1 MTRILILIILV
12 GILYF
17 IVRRI
22 AASAN
27 AKSRPSDKKENTE
40 AKQEV
45 SIVQCA
51 NCGCHVPE
59 SESQMKDNK
68 IICNNHECQK

>member
-12 GILYF
+12 WILYF
-17 IVRRI
+17 IIKRI
-22 AASAN
+22 ATGIN
-27 AKSRPSDKKENTE
+27 AKNRQPDTKENTE

-45 SIVQCA
+45 SIVQCS

-59 SESQMKDNK
+59 SESQIKDSK
-68 IICNNHECQK
+68 VICNNPECQK